1 VKNRKIKRKDK
12 PYSLKYKLDM
22 EAGDFCK
29 HDIKDANKEGLTDA
43 LVVVSCLFPPDG
55 SFSQLFH
62 GFDGRSG
69 KLEPLSDEV
78 LFKVWVLMG
87 KTLSGSKRDNV
98 LSENDK
104 KLLSFPYKLVF
115 DEACKDCND
124 KNNQCSHND
133 TQLN

>member
-1 VKNRKIKRKDK
+1 MKNRKIKRKDK

-29 HDIKDANKEGLTDA
+29 HDVKDPKEGLTDA
-43 LVVVSCLFPPDG
+43 LIIMSCLFPADG
-55 SFSQLFH
+55 GFSQLFH
-62 GFDGRSG
+62 SFDGRSG
-69 KLEPLSDEV
+69 KLKPLTDEQ

-87 KTLSGSKRDNV
+87 KTLSGSERDNV
-98 LSENDK
+98 LSENDR

-124 KNNQCSHND
+124 KNNQCGHED
-133 TQLN
+133 TKLN

>member
-1 VKNRKIKRKDK
+1 MKKRKDK
-12 PYSLKYKLDM
+12 PYSLKYKLDI
-22 EAGDFCK
+22 EAGEFCK
-29 HDIKDANKEGLTDA
+29 HDIKDADKEGLTDA

-62 GFDGRSG
+62 GMDGRTG
-69 KLEPLSDEV
+69 KITVLDDETM
-78 LFKVWVLMG
+78 FKVWVLMG
-87 KTLSGSKRDNV
+87 KTLSTRGSNSP

-104 KLLSFPYKLVF
+104 KLLAFPYKLVF

-124 KNNQCSHND
+124 RNNQCNHKD

>member
-1 VKNRKIKRKDK
+1 MKNRKIKRKDK

-22 EAGDFCK
+22 QAGEFCK
-29 HDIKDANKEGLTDA
+29 HDVKSPKEGLTDA

-55 SFSQLFH
+55 SFSQMFH
-62 GFDGRSG
+62 GWDGQSG
-69 KLEPLSDEV
+69 EIKPLSDEV

-87 KTLSGSKRDNV
+87 KTLSSSTRDNI

-124 KNNQCSHND
+124 RNNQCNHND
-133 TQLN
+133 TVLN